1 MSPSATT
8 RAVARRA
15 ADLRRA
21 LGERGI
27 QALLVTDPVDVGY
40 LSGFTGDDSW
50 LVAGKGRGWLL
61 TDSRFAEQAETDCPD
76 FAVTVRTGPMV
87 EALSKIVRRKRLARL
102 GFDPET
108 VSAALL
114 SRVRRGLKGV
124 RLVRAPGV
132 VSHLRLC
139 KDATEI
145 AAICR
150 AVRVAE
156 EAWRGF
162 RRLVRTGMT
171 EQRLAAELDHQMRL
185 AGADGPAFP
194 TIVAID
200 ASAARPHAHP
210 GGRRLR
216 RGSVLLVD
224 FGAHVAGY
232 VCDLTRVLFAGKI
245 SPFARRVYGVVREAQ
260 AAGIARAGPGV
271 AFKDVDA
278 AVREVIETAGFGRLF
293 GHGTGHGIGR
303 RVHEGPGL
311 APRAGRGR
319 LEAGMVVTIEP
330 GIYLRGRFG
339 IRIEDD
345 VLITATGRRV
355 LTRVEKDLDEIVL

>member
-1 MSPSATT
+1 MSQSATS

-21 LGERGI
+21 LGQRGV

-50 LVAGKGRGWLL
+50 LIAGQGRGWLL
-61 TDSRFAEQAETDCPD
+61 TDSRFAEQAEADCPD

-114 SRVRRGLKGV
+114 SRLRRSLKGV

-132 VSHLRLC
+132 VSRLRLR

-145 AAICR
+145 AAIRR

-156 EAWRGF
+156 EAWRAF

-171 EQRLAAELDHQMRL
+171 EQGLAAELDHQMRL

-210 GGRRLR
+210 GGRHLR

-224 FGAHVAGY
+224 FGAQVAGY
-232 VCDLTRVLFAGKI
+232 VCDLTRVLFAGRI

-260 AAGIARAGPGV
+260 AAGIARAAPGV

-278 AVREVIETAGFGRLF
+278 AVRGVIEAAGFGRFF

-345 VLITATGRRV
+345 VLITATGRQV
-355 LTRVEKDLDEIVL
+355 LTRVEKDLDEVVL